1 MRQPS
6 PATPTG
12 ASALP
17 RGFTLVEIL
26 TAIVVL
32 SILAAIV
39 GPKMVA
45 LSSRTHAETAAQQ
58 VLGDLERARMEA
70 IKRNTSVTWRKTG
83 PDTYTITYVGAR
95 ALDGATFQSAPDSV
109 RFAPFGPLQL
119 GAGSNFV
126 VAAGG
131 YTRKIV
137 LTAAGHA
144 RIE

>member
-1 MRQPS
+1 MRYPS
-6 PATPTG
+6 RATPTD
-12 ASALP
+12 ASTLP

-26 TAIVVL
+26 TAIVVV

-45 LSSRTHAETAAQQ
+45 LSTRTHAETAAQQ

-95 ALDGATFQSAPDSV
+95 SLDGATFQTAPDSV
-109 RFAPFGPLQL
+109 RFAPFGPVQL
-119 GAGSNFV
+119 GAESNFV
-126 VAAGG
+126 VTAGS
-131 YTRKIV
+131 YTRTIV
-137 LTAAGHA
+137 LSAAGHA
-144 RIE
+144 KIQ